1 MTGKPS
7 CLKTLKLTEIM
18 KIVPDTSVVI
28 DGRLKQFLAQNRVE
42 EIILPE
48 LVIAEI
54 EYIANRGTPIGA
66 TGLKELNDIRV
77 YCLDHAIPLRYHGN
91 RTGEYRDMDEKIRK
105 IAEETQSILVTGDFV
120 QGKIAEAKGIECIIL
135 EKQIVLET
143 KIEDFFDDHTLSVHL
158 KEGVP
163 ILVKAG
169 RPGAIELIRRE
180 DILSREDLEVIA
192 LDIVER
198 ARQSQDSFVELDE
211 KGATVV
217 QLREYR
223 IAITQPPFSDRM
235 EITAVKPL
243 KKLTLQDYSVS
254 SQLRA
259 RFEQAEGI
267 LVSGSPGAGK
277 STFVQ
282 SLAEFYKDKGKIVKT
297 MEKPRDLQVSD
308 EITQYTALKGSMAL
322 TADIL
327 LLTRPDFTVFDE
339 MRRTE
344 DFHVFADMRLAGVG
358 MVGVVHATDAIDAV
372 QRFIGRIELG
382 MIPQVI
388 DTIVHIED
396 GDIGTVL
403 RLDFMVKVPVGMS
416 EPDLARPVI
425 EAKDFQ
431 TGLSQFEIYSYGEQ
445 IVVMPVSKVK
455 KQGKI
460 QKQKILHNIEKFV
473 GVDYTLEQV
482 SPTRGILSVPEE
494 AMGEIIG
501 KNGRTI
507 AEIEKEVGLS
517 LDVQPLKKKIDV
529 DIDFTKKSGRISV
542 NRRYR
547 NVPLTFYHAN
557 NPLFSATV
565 GRKGMIKLDMKSKI
579 SNILRD
585 IWEKGEKIYAME
597 E

>member
-1 MTGKPS
+1 
-7 CLKTLKLTEIM
+7 M

-28 DGRLKQFLAQNRVE
+28 DGRLKQFLIETTVE
-42 EIILPE
+42 KIILPE

-54 EYIANRGTPIGA
+54 EHIANKGTPIGIS
-66 TGLKELNDIRV
+66 GLKELNDIRS
-77 YCLDHAIPLRYHGN
+77 YCLQHEIPLTFHGT
-91 RTGEYRDMDEKIRK
+91 RTGNYQDMDERIRK
-105 IAEETQSILVTGDFV
+105 IAEKTQSILVTGDFV

-135 EKQIVLET
+135 EKEKTVEI
-143 KIEDFFDDHTLSVHL
+143 KIEDFFDDKTLSVHL
-158 KEGVP
+158 KEDLPVLLKVG
-163 ILVKAG
+163 K
-169 RPGAIELIRRE
+169 PGAINLVRKEVR
-180 DILSREDLEVIA
+180 LSREELEIIA
-192 LDIVER
+192 QDIVER

-235 EITAVKPL
+235 EITAVKPV
-243 KKLTLQDYSVS
+243 KKLQLSDYTVPP
-254 SQLRA
+254 QLLA
-259 RFEQAEGI
+259 RFERAEGI

-297 MEKPRDLQVSD
+297 MEKPRDLQVSE
-308 EITQYTALKGSMAL
+308 EITQYTALKGSMER

-339 MRRTE
+339 MRRNE

-396 GDIGTVL
+396 GDIGTVI
-403 RLDFMVKVPVGMS
+403 RLDFTVKVPVGMS

-425 EAKDFQ
+425 DAKDFQ
-431 TGLSQFEIYSYGEQ
+431 TGACLFEIYSYGEQ
-445 IVVMPVSKVK
+445 IVVMPVKIAQNRKQTQK
-455 KQGKI
+455 K
-460 QKQKILHNIEKFV
+460 KILHNIDKFV
-473 GVDYTLEQV
+473 GVDYSLEQI
-482 SPTRGILSVPEE
+482 SSKRGILYVPEK

-507 AEIEKEVGLS
+507 AEIEKEVGLR
-517 LDVQPLKKKIDV
+517 LDVQPLKKKIKV
-529 DIDFTKKSGRISV
+529 DLDFTRKSGKISM

-547 NVPLTFYHAN
+547 NIPLSFYHGDEFI
-557 NPLFSATV
+557 FSATV
-565 GRKGMIKLDMKSKI
+565 GKKGVIKLDMKSKLAKK
-579 SNILRD
+579 LRA
-585 IWEKGEKIYAME
+585 IWKKGEPIYALE

>member
-1 MTGKPS
+1 
-7 CLKTLKLTEIM
+7 M

-28 DGRLKQFLAQNRVE
+28 DGRLKQFLTETSVE
-42 EIILPE
+42 KIILPE

-54 EYIANRGTPIGA
+54 EHIANKGTPIGIS
-66 TGLKELNDIRV
+66 GLKELNDIRS
-77 YCLDHAIPLRYHGN
+77 YCLEHEIPLTFHGI
-91 RTGEYRDMDEKIRK
+91 RTGDYRDMDEKIRK
-105 IAEETQSILVTGDFV
+105 IAEKTQSILVTGDFV
-120 QGKIAEAKGIECIIL
+120 QGKIAQAKGIECIIL
-135 EKQIVLET
+135 QKEMTVEI
-143 KIEDFFDDHTLSVHL
+143 KIEDFFDDKTLSVHL
-158 KEGVP
+158 KEDLPV
-163 ILVKAG
+163 LLKVG
-169 RPGAIELIRRE
+169 RPGAINLVRKEVR
-180 DILSREDLEVIA
+180 LSREELEIIA
-192 LDIVER
+192 QDIVER

-235 EITAVKPL
+235 EITAVKPV
-243 KKLTLQDYSVS
+243 KKLQLSDYAVS
-254 SQLRA
+254 PQLLA
-259 RFEQAEGI
+259 RFERAEGI

-297 MEKPRDLQVSD
+297 MEKPRDLQVSE
-308 EITQYTALKGSMAL
+308 EITQYTALKGSMER

-339 MRRTE
+339 MRRNE

-396 GDIGTVL
+396 GDIGTVI
-403 RLDFMVKVPVGMS
+403 RLDFTVKVPVGMS

-431 TGLSQFEIYSYGEQ
+431 TDVCQFEIYSYGEQ
-445 IVVMPVSKVK
+445 IVVMPVKIAQNRQKTQK
-455 KQGKI
+455 K
-460 QKQKILHNIEKFV
+460 KILQNIDKFV
-473 GVDYTLEQV
+473 GVDYALEQI
-482 SPTRGILSVPEE
+482 SSTRGILYVPEK

-501 KNGRTI
+501 KNGKTI
-507 AEIEKEVGLS
+507 AAIEKEVGLR
-517 LDVQPLKKKIDV
+517 LDVQPLKKRIKADL
-529 DIDFTKKSGRISV
+529 DFTKKSGKISV

-547 NVPLTFYHAN
+547 NVPLSFYHDDEF
-557 NPLFSATV
+557 LFSATV
-565 GRKGMIKLDMKSKI
+565 GKKGVIKLDVKSKLAKK
-579 SNILRD
+579 LRT
-585 IWEKGEKIYAME
+585 IWKKGEKIYALE

>member
-1 MTGKPS
+1 
-7 CLKTLKLTEIM
+7 M

-28 DGRLKQFLAQNRVE
+28 DGRLKQFLAQTPVE

-54 EYIANRGTPIGA
+54 EYIANRGTPIGT
-66 TGLKELNDIRV
+66 TGLNELNDIRI
-77 YCLDHAIPLRYHGN
+77 YCLDHTIPLTYYGN

-105 IAEETQSILVTGDFV
+105 VAEDTQAVLVTGDFV

-135 EKQIVLET
+135 EKQVAVET
-143 KIEDFFDDHTLSVHL
+143 KIEDFFDDHALSVHL

-163 ILVKAG
+163 VLLKVG
-169 RPGAIELIRRE
+169 RPGAITLIRKE

-192 LDIVER
+192 QDIVER

-243 KKLTLQDYSVS
+243 KILTLPDYSIS
-254 SQLRA
+254 PQLLA

-297 MEKPRDLQVSD
+297 MEKPRDLQVSE

-339 MRRTE
+339 MRRDE

-388 DTIVHIED
+388 DTIIHIED

-403 RLDFMVKVPVGMS
+403 RLDFVVKVPVGMS

-460 QKQKILHNIEKFV
+460 QKKKILHNIDKFV

-482 SPTRGILSVPEE
+482 SPTKGILYVPEK

-517 LDVQPLKKKIDV
+517 LDVQPLKKRIEV

-542 NRRYR
+542 SRRYG
-547 NVPLTFYHAN
+547 NVPLTFYHADK
-557 NPLFSATV
+557 PLFSATV
-565 GRKGMIKLDMKSKI
+565 GRKGSIQLDMKSKI

-585 IWEKGEKIYAME
+585 IWEKGDKIYAVKE
-597 E
+597 